1 MLPAGQKG
9 WREGRRPSAK
19 KDRVTL
25 SCVKASFNVL
35 GYTGFKAF
43 RRGVPQGKDKGRK
56 GNPSSLA
63 GRDKGPLVETTG
75 VCTGRSL
82 PHLSQD
88 FLPPQLPESAGDDA
102 GRTILQLSR
111 DNG

>member
-1 MLPAGQKG
+1 MFWGTHVLRLSGGAYPKARTK
-9 WREGRRPSAK
+9 EGRAILAVS
-19 KDRVTL
+19 
-25 SCVKASFNVL
+25 
-35 GYTGFKAF
+35 
-43 RRGVPQGKDKGRK
+43 
-56 GNPSSLA
+56 A
-63 GRDKGPLVETTG
+63 GRDKGPPVETTG

-82 PHLSQD
+82 PQLSQD